1 MYLALDLVPDLN
13 PQIDDLNWVVAGQVL
28 RLPVLNRDD
37 LVYRQRDG
45 SFSVI
50 VDSFPSPADARRLS
64 EIIRSHGYTAVVVPR
79 RIGDD
84 LVLARVEIKNLVGEA
99 AARRAWEARRAGAWL
114 PAASPSR
121 ARP

>member
-1 MYLALDLVPDLN
+1 MYLALDLLSDLN
-13 PQIDDLNWVVAGQVL
+13 PEIDDLNWVLAGQML

-64 EIIRSHGYTAVVVPR
+64 EVLRSQGYAAVVTPR
-79 RIGDD
+79 RLSND

-99 AARRAWEARRAGAWL
+99 AARRVWEARRSGAWL
-114 PAASPSR
+114 SAAGPSI